1 MFLSSCLPFAPDVVL
16 LRLRLS
22 RSSIAGEMS
31 FSSPDPPRESDS
43 PPQLLSLSPP
53 AALLGFTGESCPFL
67 LRSAGSVEG
76 LVIGDSP
83 PIEDVFALIS
93 PRLCAPLHHCVPLD
107 PPKHLSV
114 FPLAH
119 PSVSYTHTCT
129 HTHTRARSCRA
140 HIPCDTTIP
149 PPTPVYA
156 QTSQSFT
163 RASARVARA
172 PTGDGELSPPRD

>member
-119 PSVSYTHTCT
+119 PSVSYTHMHTYTHARAAAERTFLAILQYPLPPRCT
-129 HTHTRARSCRA
+129 LRHRSHSHAQAHASRARAHGRWRA
-140 HIPCDTTIP
+140 LP
-149 PPTPVYA
+149 
-156 QTSQSFT
+156 
-163 RASARVARA
+163 SA
-172 PTGDGELSPPRD
+172 

>member
-129 HTHTRARSCRA
+129 HTHTRAQLPSAHSLRYYNTPSHPGVRSDIAVIHTRKRTRRGARA
-140 HIPCDTTIP
+140 HGRW
-149 PPTPVYA
+149 
-156 QTSQSFT
+156 
-163 RASARVARA
+163 RALPSA
-172 PTGDGELSPPRD
+172 